1 MQTII
6 LIGAGQMG
14 RAAFR
19 LVNQEYYTITAF
31 ADNSAALQG
40 KALCGLPILSV
51 EDAAAQEPD
60 GMLIA
65 VAGQERT
72 EQLRAQLRE
81 LGYSG
86 QVQILADYARALD
99 IRNAV
104 FELLADRIEKLD
116 GDLAEL
122 GVYRGEFAAKL
133 NRRFP
138 ERTLYLFDTFEGF
151 DQRDVGVETE
161 SGYSRAAA
169 GDFADT
175 SPELILSRMAAPETV
190 VIRKGYFPETVQ
202 GLEARFALVSLDAD
216 LYEPTLNGL
225 KWFYPRMVSG
235 GVILLHDYQNARFG
249 GVRAAVEAFE
259 QEFGPLLLL
268 PVGDLHG
275 SAMVI
280 RP

>member
-6 LIGAGQMG
+6 LVGAGQMG
-14 RAAFR
+14 RAALR
-19 LVNQEYYTITAF
+19 LVNQEHYTVTAF
-31 ADNSAALQG
+31 ADNGAALWG
-40 KALCGLPILSV
+40 KTLCGVPVLSV
-51 EDAAAQEPD
+51 EDAAAQQPD

-72 EQLRAQLRE
+72 EQLKTQLCE

-86 QVQILADYARALD
+86 QIQTLADYARALD

-104 FELLADRIEKLD
+104 FELLADRVEKLD

-151 DQRDVGVETE
+151 DRRDIGVEAE
-161 SGYSRAAA
+161 SGYSKAAV
-169 GDFADT
+169 GDFSDT
-175 SPELILSRMAAPETV
+175 SPELILSRMTAPETV
-190 VIRKGYFPETVQ
+190 VIRKGYFPETAQ

-249 GVRAAVEAFE
+249 GIRAAVESFE
-259 QEFGPLLLL
+259 REFGALLLL

-280 RP
+280 HP

>member
-19 LVNQEYYTITAF
+19 LVNQEYYTMTAF

-40 KALCGLPILSV
+40 KTLCGLPILSV
-51 EDAAAQEPD
+51 KDAVAQKPD

-151 DQRDVGVETE
+151 DQRDVSVETE

-175 SPELILSRMAAPETV
+175 SPELILSRMAAPEAV

-225 KWFYPRMVSG
+225 KWFYLRMVPG

-280 RP
+280 HP